1 MNAQNAILKQDS
13 QETQLNMLLA
23 MRQVYAKN
31 LDVVAFDPM
40 LKKIDGDDGQ
50 VTDADMQSLGVVI
63 AETYAS
69 VPAGKGQK
77 AVPCFLRITDNVLE
91 KFDLPLFPKS
101 QFILELVPS
110 ENASRHATKFKEFFD
125 AGYRIAITV
134 NTNDVSVIAPYLDFL
149 HILKIDFSEMQPQQA
164 ADLIAAGK
172 AQGVELHATNLK
184 SNQDFLTCI
193 NLGFNS
199 FSGDVLGQPLQNANK
214 KLGNNKVVLFQL
226 MAELQKEDTSIAEI
240 ERIVLQDPNLTF
252 KILKIVNS
260 AALGLSREVNSVSH
274 AIGILGMDQIR
285 RWVSVFLLESDGDK
299 PQEIMRTSL
308 VRARMCELIAELNSE
323 PLPMSFFMVGLLSR
337 LDLIT
342 DIAMSEI
349 VEQIPLSRDIK
360 AALVE
365 REGAL
370 GKTLKEVE
378 AYESGDFEA
387 LEGLLDLRYYEIC
400 YRHSNAWANRIQGA
414 MAS

>member
-50 VTDADMQSLGVVI
+50 VTDADMQSLGAVI